1 MGDLSDATNVFSS
14 PTAGQNMT
22 TMGTPKTRKNRSAVW
37 NDFTLDPESEKIV
50 ICDHCGKKL
59 KYNGTSSMT
68 THLKGC
74 KNNPNS
80 EANKRQRNNPSSI
93 NVEGQVIS
101 SPLVPSFDQEKL
113 RYLLVKMFVGM
124 ELPFNKVEHPDF
136 EEFVNGLNPKFNL
149 ISRTTLARDTLLLWD
164 VEKAKLK
171 NFLAQHCH
179 RVSLTADTWTSI
191 QNLCYMCITAHFID
205 NNWTLQSR
213 VLSFCQVTSH
223 SGDVIAN
230 TIDNCL
236 TDWGLNRVLT
246 ITLDNASSNDL
257 GIKHLKKKLLSCN
270 SLLLKGEYLHLR
282 CCAHVLNLI
291 VKEGL
296 KDVDDSVL
304 RIRGSVKYARS
315 SPHRFSKF
323 KTSVERSNTE
333 YKGLVC
339 LDVETRWNSTYLML
353 DSALKHQ
360 KAFEVLEI
368 QDPKYSEELVEKGKG
383 VPTYM
388 DWEEAQAILPFLKI
402 FYDAT
407 LRISGSSYVASNMYM
422 LEVFDIGSQIN
433 KMCNSD
439 DVFLKSMA
447 LKMRKKYD
455 KYWGKIEH
463 LNMLLMISTVLD
475 PRYKLKYVNWSID
488 DNFKPPEAKEL
499 KELLETNLYQL
510 FAEYSGVG
518 QGFQSG
524 SQLSLG
530 GMEDRYSYNR
540 FLQSIGSSSA
550 QTDLQK
556 YLDESLES
564 QFSDDFDILRWW
576 KENSTRLPILAKM
589 AKDLFV
595 IPISTVPSESTFSL
609 GGRVIDEHRSCL
621 TPKMVE
627 ALVCSYSCI
636 KGSRKSSII
645 ESLIIEDYKEL
656 EKLEQGMM
664 ISLKA
669 ALKL

>member
-1 MGDLSDATNVFSS
+1 
-14 PTAGQNMT
+14 
-22 TMGTPKTRKNRSAVW
+22 
-37 NDFTLDPESEKIV
+37 
-50 ICDHCGKKL
+50 
-59 KYNGTSSMT
+59 
-68 THLKGC
+68 
-74 KNNPNS
+74 
-80 EANKRQRNNPSSI
+80 
-93 NVEGQVIS
+93 
-101 SPLVPSFDQEKL
+101 
-113 RYLLVKMFVGM
+113 
-124 ELPFNKVEHPDF
+124 
-136 EEFVNGLNPKFNL
+136 
-149 ISRTTLARDTLLLWD
+149 
-164 VEKAKLK
+164 
-171 NFLAQHCH
+171 
-179 RVSLTADTWTSI
+179 
-191 QNLCYMCITAHFID
+191 
-205 NNWTLQSR
+205 
-213 VLSFCQVTSH
+213 
-223 SGDVIAN
+223 
-230 TIDNCL
+230 
-236 TDWGLNRVLT
+236 
-246 ITLDNASSNDL
+246 
-257 GIKHLKKKLLSCN
+257 
-270 SLLLKGEYLHLR
+270 
-282 CCAHVLNLI
+282 
-291 VKEGL
+291 
-296 KDVDDSVL
+296 
-304 RIRGSVKYARS
+304 
-315 SPHRFSKF
+315 
-323 KTSVERSNTE
+323 
-333 YKGLVC
+333 
-339 LDVETRWNSTYLML
+339 
-353 DSALKHQ
+353 
-360 KAFEVLEI
+360 
-368 QDPKYSEELVEKGKG
+368 
-383 VPTYM
+383 
-388 DWEEAQAILPFLKI
+388 
-402 FYDAT
+402 
-407 LRISGSSYVASNMYM
+407 
-422 LEVFDIGSQIN
+422 
-433 KMCNSD
+433 
-439 DVFLKSMA
+439 
-447 LKMRKKYD
+447 
-455 KYWGKIEH
+455 
-463 LNMLLMISTVLD
+463 MLLMISTVLD

-589 AKDLFV
+589 AKDLFA